1 MMKDRVRIKSEKKLK
16 REMKLLEAIGLLDDA
31 MIEDAM
37 IEGPTIEDTRTAG
50 VTIENAMTKGAA
62 RLVAA
67 VAAIAAC
74 FIIAIPV
81 FAREIPTIYR
91 IIDRYAPTLADYI
104 MPDELM
110 DEKEGV
116 RMQVEAVRIE
126 GEDASLVVSFSDLP
140 GYDRISGKVDLYDS
154 YNLSSFGTDTSIGGC
169 SFLEYNEQE
178 DKAYFL
184 IDIMGDGKYEKE
196 KIQFTVCTL
205 LTRVSALEQDIPL
218 TEISNDPV
226 LKEVEISGSGG
237 GVRGRELCSKLING
251 RLATVIAI
259 SELIDMDGLDRDDL
273 SVTGIAYADG
283 ILHVQSC
290 RGSEEDAE
298 RHLQLK
304 LFLDGQEYE
313 DGMGV
318 CWREVVNG
326 EELIFDEEWY
336 AVSPEELAKSHL
348 LGIFHIADS
357 PVQGDWKVITR
368 IQ

>member
-1 MMKDRVRIKSEKKLK
+1 MNNQVKLKSEKKLSGEIK
-16 REMKLLEAIGLLDDA
+16 ILEAIGLLEDA
-31 MIEDAM
+31 MIEDAPKQ
-37 IEGPTIEDTRTAG
+37 EGTIL
-50 VTIENAMTKGAA
+50 AMRRLMAA
-62 RLVAA
+62 VAA
-67 VAAIAAC
+67 VAAC
-74 FIIAIPV
+74 FIFAIPV
-81 FAREIPTIYR
+81 LAKEIPAVYR
-91 IIDRYAPTLADYI
+91 IIDRYASTLADYI
-104 MPDELM
+104 IPDELT
-110 DEKEGV
+110 DEKEGI
-116 RMQVEAVRIE
+116 RMQVEAVQIE
-126 GEDASLVVSFSDLP
+126 GEDASLLVSFSDLP

-196 KIQFTVCTL
+196 KIQFTVRTL

-290 RGSEEDAE
+290 RGSEEEAE

-304 LFLDGQEYE
+304 LFVDGEEYE

-318 CWREVVNG
+318 CWREEVNG
-326 EELIFDEEWY
+326 EELTFDEGWY
-336 AVSPEELAKSHL
+336 AISPEELAKSHL
-348 LGIFHIADS
+348 VGIFHIADS
-357 PVQGDWKVITR
+357 PVHGDWKVITR
-368 IQ
+368 IE